1 MAVRQFKLLCVDDDL
16 ICLEQLRLALT
27 PIKGDF
33 DIRYAATPAEALGMH
48 EKTPADI
55 VISDLKMADTD
66 GISLIAQMR
75 EIDDDAVYMLLSGQ
89 ADLDAALSAV
99 NDVHVF
105 RFLIKPA
112 ETQTLEIALNA
123 AITELNLRKLRM
135 ISFASHNAVE
145 RLTAGIAFLNEN
157 RHVIYANGSA
167 KRILETSGLFE
178 IGAERILR
186 STNPKTTY
194 EFQDFLEKVRANS
207 DAGDARSVFRFE
219 RADDPNFV
227 FASASFHPPDGL
239 NDAYYSLVLSNPARI
254 SASPEI
260 IASALNILPSEAR
273 VVHALSNGGGLEEA
287 ARKTGI
293 SISSARTYLKNV
305 FSKTGVSRQSE
316 LVQLVTL
323 IAA

>member
-1 MAVRQFKLLCVDDDL
+1 MA
-16 ICLEQLRLALT
+16 LADVS
-27 PIKGDF
+27 GDF
-33 DIRYAATPAEALGMH
+33 DIRFAQTPAEALAMH
-48 EKTPADI
+48 QKNRADI
-55 VISDLKMADTD
+55 VISNLKMGETD
-66 GISLIAQMR
+66 GISLISQMR
-75 EIDDDAVYMLLSGQ
+75 EVDPDAIYMLLSGQ
-89 ADLDAALSAV
+89 ADLDAALSAL

-112 ETQTLEIALNA
+112 EAQTLDIALNA

-145 RLTAGIAFLNEN
+145 RLSAGIAFLNEN
-157 RHVIYANGSA
+157 RRLIYANDAAS
-167 KRILETSGLFE
+167 RILDTSGLFTV
-178 IGAERILR
+178 GSDRIFR

-194 EFQDFLEKVRANS
+194 EFQDFLDGVRAS
-207 DAGDARSVFRFE
+207 AEAGEMRSVFRFE
-219 RADDPNFV
+219 KPGDPHFV
-227 FASASFHPPDGL
+227 FASTSYHPQNGQ
-239 NDAYYSLVLSNPARI
+239 NDPYFSLVLSNPARI

-260 IASALNILPSEAR
+260 IAAALNILPSEAR

-287 ARKTGI
+287 ARKAGI
-293 SISSARTYLKNV
+293 SVSSARTYLKNV